1 MWPEVSVMEIKT
13 PGASRCGVRRCGQI
27 GAIMKC
33 GWCGP
38 GTWDIPASPQPSS
51 AQPRTLDQDLFL
63 AAAWAW
69 PGPALGRGHINM
81 MTVIKL
87 TLFFSTL
94 AHISIL
100 TLAMFEEYPEW

>member
-1 MWPEVSVMEIKT
+1 MEIKT
-13 PGASRCGVRRCGQI
+13 PGASRWCEAMWPNWRHYEVRLVWTQD
-27 GAIMKC
+27 
-33 GWCGP
+33 P
-38 GTWDIPASPQPSS
+38 GHSCLTSPRS

-63 AAAWAW
+63 AEAWAW

-87 TLFFSTL
+87 TLFFSIMKHTL

-100 TLAMFEEYPEW
+100 TLAMFEECPKW

>member
-1 MWPEVSVMEIKT
+1 
-13 PGASRCGVRRCGQI
+13 
-27 GAIMKC
+27 MKC
-33 GWCGP
+33 GWWRVW
-38 GTWDIPASPQPSS
+38 TWDPGHSCSTSPRS
-51 AQPRTLDQDLFL
+51 ALLRDARGTLGQDLFL

-87 TLFFSTL
+87 TLFFSIMKHTL

-100 TLAMFEEYPEW
+100 TLAVFEECPKC

>member
-13 PGASRCGVRRCGQI
+13 PGASR
-27 GAIMKC
+27 
-33 GWCGP
+33 WCEAMWPNWRHYELRLVCTQDP
-38 GTWDIPASPQPSS
+38 GHSCITSARS

-100 TLAMFEEYPEW
+100 TLAMFEECPKW